1 MKSSDVSI
9 KPGVTSETR
18 KSRGDTGEG
27 ERITERR
34 QIISDFVEE
43 MGKTGKGGFNYGVGG
58 GKLQEGKIT
67 GSLSE
72 KVITNHLFFIY

>member
-18 KSRGDTGEG
+18 KVEG
-27 ERITERR
+27 TLEREKEQQKERR

-43 MGKTGKGGFNYGVGG
+43 MGKTGKGGFNYGAAGG
-58 GKLQEGKIT
+58 GG
-67 GSLSE
+67 
-72 KVITNHLFFIY
+72 